1 MKINQIGLN
10 RLRNDTH
17 FQFHTEFKDLAGKYD
32 AYLPIYDRVD
42 LALKKMKKFGFI
54 TVLLTIVLVFALTP
68 SLAAQNTLSW
78 NKRTLVGMPYRNSD
92 LSINNVKF
100 RTLHGGGDERVV
112 SIMDNNGKETGKT
125 QVEKITKLPYGQYYK
140 ITLSTKHYLE
150 VTGTHTES
158 GLTGQVFY
166 IIKGP
171 TELFLNTSVGWPNVS
186 IGVSPEYWTWIY
198 FDQASFD
205 RDIAVQFVDS
215 IIVPAVDYNKMTQ
228 LYNDTKKKFTDHVDG
243 GKDKADKEKRS
254 KECPE
259 KLSVCICNGNIAQHI
274 ITSAAKKQGYL
285 GGAIGT
291 LPLPF
296 AVAAEVANGRKK
308 IQQNAVLAALIGKH
322 YGWYNSKKEFDE
334 RFRNHALVLF
344 SGADVPSAGAAAA
357 GEVKEEMVMKS
368 AGKLFKTLAPRGL
381 SAIPGIGKVI
391 GIGFGGIISAKE
403 TRTIGNDAVR
413 FYNK

>member
-1 MKINQIGLN
+1 MKINQIGLS

-32 AYLPIYDRVD
+32 AYLPIYDKVD

-68 SLAAQNTLSW
+68 SLAAQNKMSW
-78 NKRTLVGMPYRNSD
+78 NKRSLVGMAYRNSD

-112 SIMDNNGKETGKT
+112 SIMDKNGKETGKT
-125 QVEKITKLPYGQYYK
+125 HIEKITKLPYGQYYK

-205 RDIAVQFVDS
+205 RD
-215 IIVPAVDYNKMTQ
+215 
-228 LYNDTKKKFTDHVDG
+228 
-243 GKDKADKEKRS
+243 
-254 KECPE
+254 
-259 KLSVCICNGNIAQHI
+259 IAQHI

-368 AGKLFKTLAPRGL
+368 AENLFKTLAPRGL

-391 GIGFGGIISAKE
+391 GFGFGGIISAKE

-413 FYNK
+413 FYKKK